1 MSPFVHLEPAEHG
14 NIRKEHGGHKDWSG
28 LDDDD
33 RHYNVEDDVDDNNND
48 VDKNDN
54 VVDGDDQVALPPPPP
69 LPGPGFADIFKTP
82 KRFSPHR
89 HNFQTL
95 NTESFWK

>member
-1 MSPFVHLEPAEHG
+1 M
-14 NIRKEHGGHKDWSG
+14 
-28 LDDDD
+28 DDDD
-33 RHYNVEDDVDDNNND
+33 RHYNVDKDKVDDNNDEVDKNDNND
-48 VDKNDN
+48 VDENDN
-54 VVDGDDQVALPPPPP
+54 VVDGDDQVASPPPPP

-95 NTESFWK
+95 NTESAWK